1 MPDRNGAN
9 RTTGDTGNAVLLR
22 DGWAMAE
29 SCARDTVMQWERSEK
44 QFLRIALSL
53 LKTYGKLD
61 LGLADI
67 DIRFTKGNTENLL
80 VKTQALMNLLDAGVH
95 PEIAFG
101 IPHLFDDPNQAYI
114 DSIPYLAARLQLLE
128 STWRDKSGQ
137 KDAKQNNSGP
147 DKPGGGSN
155 DGNKSD
161 SGGGSSGT
169 D

>member
-1 MPDRNGAN
+1 
-9 RTTGDTGNAVLLR
+9 
-22 DGWAMAE
+22 MAE

-53 LKTYGKLD
+53 LRTYGKLD

-128 STWRDKSGQ
+128 STARDKSGQ
-137 KDAKQNNSGP
+137 

-155 DGNKSD
+155 DGNKES

>member
-1 MPDRNGAN
+1 
-9 RTTGDTGNAVLLR
+9 
-22 DGWAMAE
+22 MAE

-53 LKTYGKLD
+53 LRTYGKLD

-128 STWRDKSGQ
+128 STARDKSGQ
-137 KDAKQNNSGP
+137 
-147 DKPGGGSN
+147 
-155 DGNKSD
+155 
-161 SGGGSSGT
+161 
-169 D
+169 

>member
-67 DIRFTKGNTENLL
+67 DIRFTKGNTENML

-114 DSIPYLAARLQLLE
+114 DSIPYLAARLQNGAAGQ
-128 STWRDKSGQ
+128 DKSGQ
-137 KDAKQNNSGP
+137 
-147 DKPGGGSN
+147 DKPGGGN
-155 DGNKSD
+155 DRNKENPDVGN
-161 SGGGSSGT
+161 SGA